1 MLQIIIGIPYLYF
14 KDSPDFSQKLVT
26 ELIFGKRIGKE
37 NEIRMG
43 VIFQE
48 LCGGLDELVG
58 V

>member
-1 MLQIIIGIPYLYF
+1 MLQIIIGIPYPYLE
-14 KDSPDFSQKLVT
+14 DSPDFSQKPIAEFV
-26 ELIFGKRIGKE
+26 FGESIGKE